1 MFRGEEGKED
11 IEVMEENIWSDLVGE
26 KKLSCV
32 IHVTML
38 RMSDSVLDLF
48 FLASQFKTSF
58 LTKMGHFLVTYSVF
72 SFD

>member
-38 RMSDSVLDLF
+38 RMSDSVLDPYF
-48 FLASQFKTSF
+48 FGIPVQDI
-58 LTKMGHFLVTYSVF
+58 F
-72 SFD
+72 SHQNGTFSSYIQCFFF

>member
-38 RMSDSVLDLF
+38 RMSDSVLDFFFWHHSSRHLF
-48 FLASQFKTSF
+48 SPKWDIF
-58 LTKMGHFLVTYSVF
+58 
-72 SFD
+72 